1 MAAAR
6 ENPQAAHEAL
16 RKGLEALGQK
26 IVKEIFSEPNGMSCV
41 YIIWIY
47 TYILHTHTQLSRSL
61 SLSLSLTHTHTHT

>member
-26 IVKEIFSEPNGMSCV
+26 IVKEIFSEPNGMSSVC
-41 YIIWIY
+41 IY
-47 TYILHTHTQLSRSL
+47 YMDIHI
-61 SLSLSLTHTHTHT
+61 THTHTHT